1 MIYNGD
7 IDKEEERK
15 MQDLEKY
22 YAIKVKK
29 TSSSEFEYLGSI
41 YNDSINKY
49 ESIDDA
55 MKYPFFSTAQVI
67 AEYIKWRKDILDYK
81 IIKIETTY
89 EEVEEEG

>member
-1 MIYNGD
+1 
-7 IDKEEERK
+7 

-29 TSSSEFEYLGSI
+29 TSSSEFEYLGAVFDE
-41 YNDSINKY
+41 NINKH

-55 MKYPFFSTAQVI
+55 MKYPIFSTAQVI
-67 AEYIKWRKDILDYK
+67 AEYIKWRKDIFDYK